1 MITFLTNPVL
11 KKYSVK
17 NHESRHDAYQNRK
30 NELRNAINQVNE
42 SNIGLTYQ
50 PKVCFSQLI
59 EKA

>member
-50 PKVCFSQLI
+50 PKVCF
-59 EKA
+59 A